1 MNDKKKKRKHT
12 LKKVIY
18 LVYCL
23 TIYLCEVHQIIKS
36 FQHLILKYHHLYLV
50 QMVMDEECVLCIK
63 EKKNFMIDHIY
74 IEKYFYLIY
83 LINVYACKY
92 MSNIPLDHS

>member
-1 MNDKKKKRKHT
+1 MNDKKEKIKHT

-36 FQHLILKYHHLYLV
+36 FQHLILKHHHLYLV
-50 QMVMDEECVLCIK
+50 QMVMDEECVLFIK
-63 EKKNFMIDHIY
+63 KKTNFMVGIV
-74 IEKYFYLIY
+74 F
-83 LINVYACKY
+83 
-92 MSNIPLDHS
+92 M